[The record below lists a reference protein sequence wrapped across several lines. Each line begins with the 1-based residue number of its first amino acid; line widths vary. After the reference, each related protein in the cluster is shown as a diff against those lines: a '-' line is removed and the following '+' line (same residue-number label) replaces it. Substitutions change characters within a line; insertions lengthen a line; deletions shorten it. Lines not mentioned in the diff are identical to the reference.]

1 MGSISSPDATYRKI
15 LVNPRNS
22 QRLRLE
28 ALKAMLRPPLLL
40 LMRLERDPDTPAKL
54 KFAIVQRREIETLV
68 RKARHGRE
76 LETVVRETEET
87 TNDTM
92 GPRRQAADTTGDCG
106 R

>member
-54 KFAIVQRREIETLV
+54 KFAIVQRPEIETLV
-68 RKARHGRE
+68 RKARNGRKLDALVAE
-76 LETVVRETEET
+76 EKETH
-87 TNDTM
+87 DTM
-92 GPRRQAADTTGDCG
+92 DPWQQASEIAVD